1 MTEPATEP
9 GTEPGTEPAIEPGT
23 EPGTETP
30 AGPPAGPA
38 AEVAARAWRNL
49 GIVFH
54 ERNDRRREVAEALG
68 MSFFRAKALRRIA
81 AAAEPLTLSD
91 VAELLLTDRPYAT
104 VVVDDL
110 VGRGLVERTPNPA
123 DRRAKL
129 LTATEAGRAAA
140 AEAERILATPPPE
153 LYDVPAEDLA
163 ALDRIALRLLGESR
177 SPEETAPGQTAP
189 EET

>member
-9 GTEPGTEPAIEPGT
+9 ATEPSV
-23 EPGTETP
+23 
-30 AGPPAGPA
+30 GPPAESAAEPS

-49 GIVFH
+49 GVVFH
-54 ERNDRRREVAEALG
+54 ERNDVRRQVTEALG

-81 AAAEPLTLSD
+81 AAAEPLTLGD
-91 VAELLLTDRPYAT
+91 VAGLLLTDRPYAT

-110 VGRGLVERTPNPA
+110 VGRGLVERAPNPA

-129 LTATEAGRAAA
+129 VTATEAGRAAA

-153 LYDVPAEDLA
+153 LYGVPAEDLA
-163 ALDRIALRLLGESR
+163 ALDRIALHLLGD
-177 SPEETAPGQTAP
+177 PPPPNAT
-189 EET
+189 

>member
-9 GTEPGTEPAIEPGT
+9 AAE
-23 EPGTETP
+23 
-30 AGPPAGPA
+30 PA
-38 AEVAARAWRNL
+38 AEPPAESAADVAARAWRNL
-49 GIVFH
+49 GVVFH
-54 ERNDRRREVAEALG
+54 ERNDVRRKVAEALG

-81 AAAEPLTLSD
+81 AAVKPLTLGD

-110 VGRGLVERTPNPA
+110 VGRGLVERAPNPA

-129 LTATEAGRAAA
+129 VTATEAGRAAA

-153 LYDVPAEDLA
+153 LYGLPAEDLA
-163 ALDRIALRLLGESR
+163 VLDRIALHLLGE
-177 SPEETAPGQTAP
+177 PTAPGGA
-189 EET
+189 